1 MMAGETLRS
10 FLCTSCYK
18 ERVHVQRE
26 YDLANMATDDL
37 NDLEAAID
45 MSMRSSRPQVV
56 SRTTLGR
63 FPVSAADRAQSRTT
77 ASSSTQPPV
86 DNQQEAFLQGMEG
99 TPEDHVAALRMAMTQ
114 MLQDSTPER
123 VAEIAHI
130 FRPGS
135 DPRITALARV
145 GYPEPEMPLNAPLPY
160 QEGER
165 TGRFSR
171 PDRIYAEIYGGHIS
185 DAD

>member
-1 MMAGETLRS
+1 MVIIT
-10 FLCTSCYK
+10 
-18 ERVHVQRE
+18 
-26 YDLANMATDDL
+26 AN
-37 NDLEAAID
+37 IP
-45 MSMRSSRPQVV
+45 SSSSRN
-56 SRTTLGR
+56 
-63 FPVSAADRAQSRTT
+63 D
-77 ASSSTQPPV
+77 PPDV
-86 DNQQEAFLQGMEG
+86 LSEGMVG
-99 TPEDHVAALRMAMTQ
+99 TPEEHVQALHEATTK

-135 DPRITALARV
+135 DPRITALARG

-171 PDRIYAEIYGGHIS
+171 PDRTYAEIYGGHIS